1 MNPIDSLKFNN
12 TYIDLP
18 AEFYH
23 IVKPTPF
30 KTPFMIALNQDAAS
44 LIELDTQQDSK
55 VLAEY
60 LCGKR
65 EIPGSQPLAMY
76 YTGHQF
82 GVYNRD
88 IGDGR
93 AILLGEVENSHGEK
107 WDLHLKGAGRTA
119 FSRQFDGRAVLR
131 STIREYLCSEAMYG
145 LGIPTTRALCIIG
158 SNETVERE
166 KTEPAAMMIRLARSH
181 VRFGSFEGFYYSGQY
196 ENVRILA
203 DYVIDQHYPHL
214 AERKD
219 RYDHLLLEIAV
230 RTASLIAGWQAVGFT
245 HGVMNTDN
253 MSVTGD
259 TLDYGPFG
267 FLDKF
272 KFQYIPNHS
281 DHFGRYSYTN
291 QPQIGHWNLSK
302 LVTCLSPV
310 TSNGIKSEV
319 LEEYKNTYMIEYLE
333 LMAKKLGFSGFRSS
347 DKKFIEDT
355 LKLMENEGIDYTLF
369 FRNLSDFDP
378 NDGST
383 ENNFIRDLM
392 ADSEDVREWFVNY
405 GSRLSEENVSLQER
419 KERMDLINPV
429 YILRNY
435 IAENAI
441 RMAEDDGDYSEIENL
456 RILLKDPYTELD
468 GMESYAQEPPDWG
481 RDMVLSCSS

>member
-1 MNPIDSLKFNN
+1 MNPINSLKFNN

-30 KTPFMIALNQDAAS
+30 KTPFMIALNPDAAS
-44 LIELDTQQDSK
+44 LIDLDTQQDSK
-55 VLAEY
+55 ELAEY

-65 EIPGSQPLAMY
+65 EIPGAQPLAMY

-82 GVYNRD
+82 GVYNGD

-93 AILLGEVENSHGEK
+93 AILLGEVENSHCKK

-131 STIREYLCSEAMYG
+131 STIREYLCSEAMHG

-181 VRFGSFEGFYYSGQY
+181 VRFGSFEGFYYSDQY
-196 ENVRILA
+196 DKVRILA

-214 AERKD
+214 AGRKD
-219 RYDHLLLEIAV
+219 RYDRLLFEIAA
-230 RTASLIAGWQAVGFT
+230 RTALLIASWQAIGFT

-267 FLDKF
+267 FLDRF

-281 DHFGRYSYTN
+281 DYFGRYSYAS

-310 TSNGIKSEV
+310 TSNGIRSEV
-319 LEEYKNTYMIEYLE
+319 LEEYKNTYMTEYLE
-333 LMAKKLGFSGFRSS
+333 LMATKLGFSGFRDN

-355 LKLMENEGIDYTLF
+355 LKLLENDGIDYTLF
-369 FRNLSDFDP
+369 FRNLSDFDF
-378 NDGST
+378 NDGSG
-383 ENNFIRDLM
+383 ENNFIRDLL
-392 ADSEDVREWFVNY
+392 AGSEDLQEWFVNY
-405 GSRLSEENVSLQER
+405 GFRLSEENVPFPER
-419 KERMDLINPV
+419 KEKMDRINPV
-429 YILRNY
+429 YVLRNY

-441 RMAEDDGDYSEIENL
+441 RKAEDKGDYSEIENL
-456 RILLKDPYTELD
+456 RILLTDPYTEIE